1 MNANKF
7 WSLALALTAGV
18 YLLPAAARAFDGSAP
33 LLCAAA
39 HSIHC
44 QVGQS
49 CVVGPPEN
57 INIPSFIRI
66 DFDAMTIVPKGEDD
80 PDHATKIGA
89 VSNDGDT
96 LILFGDDGGLAWSM
110 TISDSGKMVISAGR
124 DQEGFILFGVCTPD

>member
-1 MNANKF
+1 MNAKEF
-7 WSLALALTAGV
+7 WSMALALTAGV
-18 YLLPAAARAFDGSAP
+18 YLLPTAARAFDGTEP

-44 QVGQS
+44 QVGQT
-49 CVVGPPEN
+49 CIVGPPEN

-66 DFDAMTIVPKGEDD
+66 DFGAMTIAPKGEHD
-80 PDHATKIGA
+80 PDQATKIGT
-89 VSNDGDT
+89 VSNDSDT
-96 LILFGDDGGLAWSM
+96 LILFGNDGGLAWSM